1 MKKTF
6 FIVLA
11 AIAIIIAAAYILLSE
26 KPVIAQDLSIDTSDV
41 IAAKFLTTTS
51 GWDKWWPGIKI
62 SDKQYSFQDAR
73 ISIEKMTN
81 SSTYLKLQKDNLTF
95 NGEISCFAD
104 AEGSVKFKWDA
115 IDQSDTGFPSRLIN
129 YFKTRT
135 AENQVAE
142 ILLSLKHFLEDEKN
156 AYGYKIYLNHA
167 KDTVLL
173 VSAGTYPA
181 YPSLQA
187 VYNTVETLK
196 QQADNQGAKQTNFP
210 MLNVTQTDAHE
221 YQVNVALPIN
231 KRISPVQRTSINNIP
246 KGGNLLV
253 ADVRGGQNTVNNALA
268 QMKIYMKDHR
278 LVSPAMPFQSL
289 ITDRIAQRDTSKW
302 ITKIYYPIL

>member
-6 FIVLA
+6 FIVFT
-11 AIAIIIAAAYILLSE
+11 AILIIIAVVSILLPE

-41 IAAKFLTTTS
+41 IAAKFLTTKT
-51 GWDKWWPGIKI
+51 GWDKWWPGNKI
-62 SDKQYSFQDAR
+62 DDMQYGFQDTR
-73 ISIEKMTN
+73 VMIDKMTN
-81 SSTYLKLQKDNLTF
+81 GSTHLKLKKYNLTF
-95 NGEISCFAD
+95 SGEISYFAD
-104 AEGSVKFKWDA
+104 AEGSIKFKWDA
-115 IDQSDTGFPSRLIN
+115 VDETNTRFLSRLTN
-129 YFKTRT
+129 YFKTRK
-135 AENQVAE
+135 AENQAAE
-142 ILLSLKHFLEDEKN
+142 ILLNLKHFLEDEKN

-173 VSAGTYPA
+173 VSANTYPA
-181 YPSLQA
+181 YPSLQV

-196 QQADNQGAKQTNFP
+196 QQADSQGVKQTNFP
-210 MLNVTQTDAHE
+210 MLNITQTNEHE

-231 KRISPVQRTSINNIP
+231 KRIIPFQKTSINNIP
-246 KGGNLLV
+246 GGGNLLV

-289 ITDRIAQRDTSKW
+289 ITNRLAQKDTSKW

>member
-6 FIVLA
+6 FIVFT
-11 AIAIIIAAAYILLSE
+11 AILIIIAVVCILLPE

-41 IAAKFLTTTS
+41 IAAKFLTTKT
-51 GWDKWWPGIKI
+51 GWDKWWPGNKI
-62 SDKQYSFQDAR
+62 GDKQYGFQDTK
-73 ISIEKMTN
+73 IMIDKMTN
-81 SSTYLKLQKDNLTF
+81 GSTHLKLQKDNLTF
-95 NGEISCFAD
+95 SGEISYFAD
-104 AEGSVKFKWDA
+104 AEGSIKFKWDA
-115 IDQSDTGFPSRLIN
+115 VDETNTRFLSRLTN
-129 YFKTRT
+129 FFKTRK
-135 AENQVAE
+135 AENQAAE

-173 VSAGTYPA
+173 VSANTYPA

-196 QQADNQGAKQTNFP
+196 QQADSQGVKQTNFP
-210 MLNVTQTDAHE
+210 MLNVTQTDEHE

-231 KRISPVQRTSINNIP
+231 KRIIPFQKTSINNIP
-246 KGGNLLV
+246 GGGNLLV
-253 ADVRGGQNTVNNALA
+253 ADVRGGQNTVNSALA

-289 ITDRIAQRDTSKW
+289 ITNRLAQKDTSKW

>member
-6 FIVLA
+6 FIVFT
-11 AIAIIIAAAYILLSE
+11 AILIIIAVVFILLPE

-41 IAAKFLTTTS
+41 IAAKFLTTKT
-51 GWDKWWPGIKI
+51 GWDKWWPGNKI
-62 SDKQYSFQDAR
+62 GDTQYGFQDTK
-73 ISIEKMTN
+73 IMIDKMTN
-81 SSTYLKLQKDNLTF
+81 GSTHLKLQKDNLTF
-95 NGEISCFAD
+95 SGEISYFAD
-104 AEGSVKFKWDA
+104 AEGSIKFKWDA
-115 IDQSDTGFPSRLIN
+115 VDETNTRFLSRLTN
-129 YFKTRT
+129 FFKTRK
-135 AENQVAE
+135 AENQAAE
-142 ILLSLKHFLEDEKN
+142 ILLSLKHFLEDERN

-173 VSAGTYPA
+173 VSACTYPA
-181 YPSLQA
+181 YPSLQV

-196 QQADNQGAKQTNFP
+196 QQADSQGVKQTNFP
-210 MLNVTQTDAHE
+210 MLNVTQTDEHE

-231 KRISPVQRTSINNIP
+231 KRIIPFQKTSINNIP
-246 KGGNLLV
+246 GGGNLLV
-253 ADVRGGQNTVNNALA
+253 ADVRGGQNTVNSALA

-289 ITDRIAQRDTSKW
+289 ITNRLAQKDTSKW

>member
-6 FIVLA
+6 FIVLT
-11 AIAIIIAAAYILLSE
+11 AILIVTVVVYILLPE
-26 KPVIAQDLSIDTSDV
+26 KPIIAEDLSIDTSDI
-41 IAAKFLTTTS
+41 IAAKFLTTKK
-51 GWDKWWPGIKI
+51 GWDKWWPGNKI
-62 SDKQYSFQDAR
+62 SDTQYGFQDTK
-73 ISIEKMTN
+73 IIIDKMTN
-81 SSTYLKLQKDNLTF
+81 GSTHFQLQKDNLTF
-95 NGEISCFAD
+95 TGEVSYFAD
-104 AEGSVKFKWDA
+104 AEGSIKFKWEA
-115 IDQSDTGFPSRLIN
+115 IDETNTRFLSRLSN
-129 YFKTRT
+129 YFKTMK

-156 AYGYKIYLNHA
+156 VYGYKIYLNHA

-173 VSAGTYPA
+173 VSADRYPA

-187 VYNTVETLK
+187 VYNTIEMLK
-196 QQADNQGAKQTNFP
+196 QQANTRGVKQTNFP
-210 MLNVTQTDAHE
+210 MLNVTQTDEHE

-231 KRISPVQRTSINNIP
+231 KMVTPFQKTSINNIP

-253 ADVRGGQNTVNNALA
+253 VDVRGGQNTVNNALA
-268 QMKIYMKDHR
+268 QIKIYMKDHR

-289 ITDRIAQRDTSKW
+289 ITNRLAQKDTSKW